1 MSIGDSDFRPCVVR
15 RSCVRFTSDVALISS
30 PTFEIFVQRHY
41 SLTCDRELAK
51 RIETLAHE
59 YDLTTEEVIQQLVTV
74 GLEEIEAEQ

>member
-1 MSIGDSDFRPCVVR
+1 
-15 RSCVRFTSDVALISS
+15 
-30 PTFEIFVQRHY
+30 VQRHY

-59 YDLTTEEVIQQLVTV
+59 YDLTTEEVIQQLVAV